1 MTTKGHNMTRNFNEE
16 ERNKLKTLI
25 KEAIGIQ
32 MEVET
37 LTGGLNDTVKAIAEE
52 MQIKPNVLKRAIK
65 MAYSKDFDRVRDDI
79 DLVESILSATD
90 NLFKG
95 EE

>member
-1 MTTKGHNMTRNFNEE
+1 MSRHFNDE

-25 KEAIGIQ
+25 KEAISVH

-37 LTGGLNDTVKAIAEE
+37 LSGGLKDTVKAIADE
-52 MQIKPNVLKRAIK
+52 MQIKPAVLNRAIK
-65 MAYSKDFDRVRDDI
+65 SAYKRDFDRARDDI
-79 DLVESILSATD
+79 DMIESILNATD

>member
-1 MTTKGHNMTRNFNEE
+1 MSRQFNEE

-25 KEAIGIQ
+25 KEAIGVH

-37 LTGGLNDTVKAIAEE
+37 LSGGLKDTVKAIADE
-52 MQIKPNVLKRAIK
+52 MQIKPAVLNRAIK
-65 MAYSKDFDRVRDDI
+65 SAYKRDFDRARDDI
-79 DLVESILSATD
+79 DMIESILNATD

>member
-1 MTTKGHNMTRNFNEE
+1 MSRHFNDE

-25 KEAIGIQ
+25 KEAIGVH

-37 LTGGLNDTVKAIAEE
+37 LTGGLKDTVKAVADE
-52 MQIKPNVLKRAIK
+52 MQIKPAVLNRAIK
-65 MAYSKDFDRVRDDI
+65 SVYKRDFDRARDDL
-79 DLVESILSATD
+79 DLVESILNATD

-95 EE
+95 KE

>member
-1 MTTKGHNMTRNFNEE
+1 MTTRNFNDE

-37 LTGGLNDTVKAIAEE
+37 LTGGLNDTVKAIADE

-65 MAYSKDFDRVRDDI
+65 MAYSKDFDRVREDI
-79 DLVESILSATD
+79 DLVESILHATD

>member
-1 MTTKGHNMTRNFNEE
+1 MSRHFNDE

-25 KEAIGIQ
+25 KEAIGVQ

-37 LTGGLNDTVKAIAEE
+37 LTGGLNDTVKAIADE
-52 MQIKPNVLKRAIK
+52 MQIKPAVLKRAIK
-65 MAYSKDFDRVRDDI
+65 SAYKRDFDRARDDI
-79 DLVESILSATD
+79 DMIESILNATD

-95 EE
+95 EED

>member
-1 MTTKGHNMTRNFNEE
+1 MSRSFNEE

-25 KEAIGIQ
+25 KEAVSIQ

-37 LTGGLNDTVKAIAEE
+37 LTGGLNDTVKAIADE
-52 MQIKPNVLKRAIK
+52 MQIKPAVLKRAIK

-79 DLVESILSATD
+79 DLVESILNATD

-95 EE
+95 NE

>member
-1 MTTKGHNMTRNFNEE
+1 MSRHFNDE

-25 KEAIGIQ
+25 KEAIGVQ

-37 LTGGLNDTVKAIAEE
+37 LTGGLNDTVKAIADE
-52 MQIKPNVLKRAIK
+52 MQIKPAVLKRAIK
-65 MAYSKDFDRVRDDI
+65 SAYKRDFDRARDDI
-79 DLVESILSATD
+79 DMIESILNATD

>member
-1 MTTKGHNMTRNFNEE
+1 MSRQFNEE

-37 LTGGLNDTVKAIAEE
+37 LSGGLKDTVKAIADE
-52 MQIKPNVLKRAIK
+52 MQIKPAVLNRAIK
-65 MAYSKDFDRVRDDI
+65 SAYKRDFDRARDDI
-79 DLVESILSATD
+79 DMIESILNATD

>member
-1 MTTKGHNMTRNFNEE
+1 MSRHFNDE

-25 KEAIGIQ
+25 KEAIGVH

-37 LTGGLNDTVKAIAEE
+37 LTGGLKDTVKAIADE
-52 MQIKPNVLKRAIK
+52 MQIKPAVLNRAIK
-65 MAYSKDFDRVRDDI
+65 SAYKRDFDRARDDI
-79 DLVESILSATD
+79 DMIESILNATD